1 VLESRIWNLRVYFLG
16 SWFWLFCGG
25 FGKKRVVERGFLMV
39 NLWWIRGESW
49 LIDGPISGLKN
60 IPRIV
65 DLFFLFALWDSSN
78 CIDAFG
84 KGA

>member
-1 VLESRIWNLRVYFLG
+1 MYFPGELGFAVLQGVLAKWA
-16 SWFWLFCGG
+16 
-25 FGKKRVVERGFLMV
+25 VERGFLMV

-60 IPRIV
+60 MSRIADFIFGFRV
-65 DLFFLFALWDSSN
+65 WDSSN

-84 KGA
+84 KWA